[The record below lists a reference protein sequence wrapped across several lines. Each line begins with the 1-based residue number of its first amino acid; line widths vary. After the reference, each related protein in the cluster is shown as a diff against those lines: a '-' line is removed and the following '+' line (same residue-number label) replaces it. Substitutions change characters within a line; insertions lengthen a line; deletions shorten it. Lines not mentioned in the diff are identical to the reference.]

1 MTASDCHPLGDGD
14 EPNTFAPEGASRCRA
29 LTSGLMVRSAGRKE
43 DFSRLEGLMAANGR
57 GVNVSGREP
66 ERVNGA
72 GGCYNACVTG
82 VNAMKYVSLADARTN
97 MAALLDEVERGET
110 VVITPTG
117 QPAEAGAELGET
129 RRREARDAVERL
141 MEMRKTAPPATT

>member
-1 MTASDCHPLGDGD
+1 
-14 EPNTFAPEGASRCRA
+14 
-29 LTSGLMVRSAGRKE
+29 
-43 DFSRLEGLMAANGR
+43 
-57 GVNVSGREP
+57 
-66 ERVNGA
+66 
-72 GGCYNACVTG
+72 
-82 VNAMKYVSLADARTN
+82 MKYVSLADARTN

-141 MEMRKTAPPATT
+141 MEMRKTAPPATTEEILQWRDEGRRY